1 MTGFSHHLSTDI
13 FPNTQAPMHPLPGE
27 IAGKGAGF
35 RHQIKSAMLG
45 RGTQIGHGMRALRGG
60 SVAARLR
67 RKGRRYEPIS
77 HVCFGNQTVAPC

>member
-13 FPNTQAPMHPLPGE
+13 FPNTPAPMHPLPGE

-35 RHQIKSAMLG
+35 RYQIKSAMLS
-45 RGTQIGHGMRALRGG
+45 RGALIGDGMHALRGG

-67 RKGRRYEPIS
+67 RK
-77 HVCFGNQTVAPC
+77 

>member
-1 MTGFSHHLSTDI
+1 MTCISHQLSTDI

-45 RGTQIGHGMRALRGG
+45 REALIGDGCAVDR
-60 SVAARLR
+60 
-67 RKGRRYEPIS
+67 
-77 HVCFGNQTVAPC
+77 